1 MTNISSSERAGEAG
15 RTDALEKALETAI
28 RVAGEARIEWDT
40 APNGMRAGKLLI
52 ALSDA
57 RVKYRADITEI
68 HATLAA
74 AKSRSPQ
81 P

>member
-1 MTNISSSERAGEAG
+1 MSTPDDRLSGLVER
-15 RTDALEKALETAI
+15 LEKALSMAI
-28 RVAGEARIEWDT
+28 RVADEARIEWDT

>member
-1 MTNISSSERAGEAG
+1 MSTPDDHLSGLVER
-15 RTDALEKALETAI
+15 LEKALSMAI
-28 RVAGEARIEWDT
+28 RVADEARIEWDT